1 MSQTIKF
8 CERIMQKIHPNLSS
22 RINQSIDKM
31 STEEKYKLLNQLEV
45 KNLGYNENENK
56 DFIEAIVNV
65 LLDITAVVARFF
77 KII

>member
-1 MSQTIKF
+1 MDI
-8 CERIMQKIHPNLSS
+8 NN

-45 KNLGYNENENK
+45 KNLGYNENEDK

-65 LLDITAVVARFF
+65 LLDITTIVARFF

>member
-1 MSQTIKF
+1 MDI
-8 CERIMQKIHPNLSS
+8 NN

-45 KNLGYNENENK
+45 KNLGYNKNEDK

-65 LLDITAVVARFF
+65 LLDITTIVARFF

>member
-1 MSQTIKF
+1 MDI
-8 CERIMQKIHPNLSS
+8 NN

-45 KNLGYNENENK
+45 KNLGYNENEDK

-65 LLDITAVVARFF
+65 LLDITTIVARFF
-77 KII
+77 KTI